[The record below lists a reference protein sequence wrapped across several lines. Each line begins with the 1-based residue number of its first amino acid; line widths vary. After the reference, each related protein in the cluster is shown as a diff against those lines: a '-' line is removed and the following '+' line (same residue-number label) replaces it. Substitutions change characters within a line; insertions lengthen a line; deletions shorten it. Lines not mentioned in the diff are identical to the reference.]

1 MLTCFAG
8 RSSSQFSSRER
19 AAVSSGDVV
28 GRRQVPLLPTLLL
41 LLLLINLQL
50 RQPPTGIKFES
61 LGDKSKHHID
71 LFWACGHGGKI
82 FEFAFADLTSKT
94 GHLRTVFLD
103 LPQDIASVT
112 RLGFQRR
119 HVPKARWAERPRG
132 SQGAGAPGRTRCPS
146 RTGCCTS
153 HWSSPTTWGKYATRT
168 CCSCSKFSSN
178 SSPGWSKAM

>member
-41 LLLLINLQL
+41 LLLINLQL
-50 RQPPTGIKFES
+50 LQPGAGIKFEFWGRHS
-61 LGDKSKHHID
+61 HHID
-71 LFWACGHGGKI
+71 LFWTCGYDGKI
-82 FEFAFADLTSKT
+82 FVFTFADLTSKT

-103 LPQDIASVT
+103 LHQDIASVT

-168 CCSCSKFSSN
+168 CSSCSKFSSN